1 MLLKPNVGVLALVL
15 TAIAAGFGSPGRVR
29 ALAGLT
35 GSFVGAFTVLWLATG
50 NAVGDVAPWLRGSA
64 QFVAGYTAGMA
75 MDSPSRHHE
84 LVRAALL
91 LLVTAALVW
100 RVAAGHGRARQAAL
114 ALAWAVFAF
123 AMLKEGFVRHDTHS
137 AIFFAASAVA
147 ATSLA
152 RGELTRLAAAAVAV
166 IASVWSL
173 AAYDA
178 PASALFQYT
187 ERLHGNVA
195 QLEFLADGAARNEAL
210 ARSRARMAVV
220 LPPQVLRD
228 LRSHTVDVQPTET
241 SMVWSLG
248 LRWRP
253 QPVFQSYA
261 VLTPA
266 LDRVNADFLDSARA
280 PERILRMH
288 ARWSMD
294 QRNPVFDAPN
304 AFLALVC
311 NYRHTFAK
319 SGIEVLAHATNRCG
333 DPRLLGSSSI
343 RAGQDVRIP
352 RGRPHELVY
361 ARLHIPRP
369 LGDRL
374 RELVWKPAARP
385 AIELDGASFRLIAA
399 TASGPLLMRM
409 PPTAGFPASGLNDSE
424 VETIRLAGV
433 PSPVRVDFYAI
444 RVG

>member
-1 MLLKPNVGVLALVL
+1 
-15 TAIAAGFGSPGRVR
+15 VR

-100 RVAAGHGRARQAAL
+100 RVAAGHARARQAAL
-114 ALAWAVFAF
+114 AVAWAVFAF
-123 AMLKEGFVRHDTHS
+123 AMLKEGFVRHDAHS

-152 RGELTRLAAAAVAV
+152 RGELTRLAGAAVAV
-166 IASVWSL
+166 IASVWSV

-187 ERLHGNVA
+187 ERLDGNVA
-195 QLEFLADGAARNEAL
+195 QLEFLADGAARNEVF

-220 LPPQVLRD
+220 LPPRVLRD

-241 SMVWSLG
+241 TMVWSLG

-288 ARWSMD
+288 ALWSMD
-294 QRNPVFDAPN
+294 RRNPVFDAPT

-311 NYRHTFAK
+311 NYRHTFAN
-319 SGIEVLAHATNRCG
+319 SGVEVLAHATNRCG
-333 DPRLLGSSSI
+333 PPRRLASTSI
-343 RAGQDVRIP
+343 RAGQGLRVP
-352 RGRPHELVY
+352 NARPHELVY

-369 LGDRL
+369 FGDRL
-374 RELVWKPAARP
+374 RELLWRPATQP
-385 AIELDGASFRLIAA
+385 AIELDGTLFRLIAA

-409 PPTAGFPASGLNDSE
+409 PPTAGFPARGLNDAQ
-424 VETIRLAGV
+424 VDKLRLSGV
-433 PSPVRVDFYAI
+433 PSPVRVDFYAV